1 MGTVASFSIQHGVFV
16 FNLVVFRSVTDVF
29 YKLAEMSMCA
39 RVHVHVCVCV
49 CVCVRACVCVWMG
62 GCVGACLVA
71 SQTYLLFAVAI
82 RETDMF
88 R

>member
-49 CVCVRACVCVWMG
+49 CVCVRACVRVCVCVDGWVRWCVF
-62 GCVGACLVA
+62 GCFPNI
-71 SQTYLLFAVAI
+71 SAVCC
-82 RETDMF
+82 RDKGD
-88 R
+88 